1 MRVLAVDDNDTNLEV
16 ARNLCDVLGLECEV
30 AHDGSEAVERVR
42 ARQYD
47 LILMD
52 ICMPVMDGVEA
63 AQQIQALH
71 GDADAP
77 PIIAVTANAEKTEI
91 ARYQAA
97 GMCAVV
103 SKPVDVSQLINAIHA
118 AIGPQLKAS

>member
-1 MRVLAVDDNDTNLEV
+1 MRVLAVDDNETNLEV

-42 ARQYD
+42 TRQYD
-47 LILMD
+47 LVLMD

-63 AQQIQALH
+63 AQQINRLT
-71 GDADAP
+71 GGP
-77 PIIAVTANAEKTEI
+77 GRLPIIAVTANAEKAEI
-91 ARYQAA
+91 ARYLAA

-103 SKPVDVSQLINAIHA
+103 SKPVDIGQLINAIQV